1 MSVTHRERDFHVPPS
16 RARAALIAIAAAL
29 CCGAAPALSSA
40 AAPDAGSVF
49 VLVTMDKTK
58 WVPYEYGSAFF
69 FNTAGDAYT
78 ASHVVSTVA
87 RLPYTMLVAIVGG
100 LEYAVHVVCWNPRSD
115 DRARAFTRDVAIV
128 HVGPEVPLF
137 PIGVYHPAAGPLA
150 TVPLHI
156 RSNRL
161 PRPGEAASVVG
172 FRLDNGFAWEHSI
185 VFSRH
190 ESQGR
195 VARVLRMPDGTAV
208 VTLAFTAGAVPENG
222 ESGGPILD
230 SRGDVLGLAAWER
243 AHESTSSEASGL
255 AAPSLGCVTRIPPG
269 EEHLSPRDT
278 PLRLPRGGV

>member
-1 MSVTHRERDFHVPPS
+1 MSVTHREPDVHGPPS
-16 RARAALIAIAAAL
+16 SARAALIAIAVAL
-29 CCGAAPALSSA
+29 CCGVAPAVSSV

-49 VLVTMDKTK
+49 VLVTIDKTT

-78 ASHVVSTVA
+78 ASHVVTTVV

-100 LEYAVHVVCWNPRSD
+100 LEYAVHVVCWNPRSG
-115 DRARAFTRDVAIV
+115 DRAQTFTRDVAIV

-137 PIGVYHPAAGPLA
+137 PIGVYHPAAAPLVA
-150 TVPLHI
+150 VPLHI

-161 PRPGEAASVVG
+161 PRPGEAASVMG
-172 FRLDNGFAWEHSI
+172 FRLDHGFAWERSI
-185 VFSRH
+185 AFLRY

-195 VARVLRMPDGTAV
+195 VARVLRTPEGTAV
-208 VTLAFTAGAVPENG
+208 LTLAFTAGAVPENG

-243 AHESTSSEASGL
+243 ANASTSSEASGL

-269 EEHLSPRDT
+269 EEQLSPRDT
-278 PLRLPRGGV
+278 PLRLP